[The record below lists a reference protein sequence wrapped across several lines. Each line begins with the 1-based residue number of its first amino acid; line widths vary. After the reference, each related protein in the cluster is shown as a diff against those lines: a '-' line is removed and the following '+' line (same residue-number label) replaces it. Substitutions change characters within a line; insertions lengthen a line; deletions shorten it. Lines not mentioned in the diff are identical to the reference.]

1 MTVTASCVRRIGIAI
16 ARRHRRVRFKNLAIS
31 KRIREAA
38 DQGDNAPIRFG
49 DRYSVIMRGG
59 RAVLHLLS
67 DYYSDAVLEAAQ
79 DEDIEPLGTRGHTTS
94 LPLFLGDL
102 YVGEV
107 NYPPNGNQRT
117 VEAIQRNVNNYTAPA
132 APTASTPPTLSQLN
146 SSISPS
152 LQSSR
157 RPRRIL
163 LDCYHSPPAQS
174 ADEWLLNNPSMRCL
188 IGAVNASCT
197 TTTDNETH
205 AQHIIATYPFPL
217 PPNCPGAENQDRLA
231 PRGAMFHSPIS
242 NASHRTV
249 YISSLEC

>member
-1 MTVTASCVRRIGIAI
+1 MRRIGIAI

-94 LPLFLGDL
+94 FPLFLGDL

-107 NYPPNGNQRT
+107 NYPPKRK
-117 VEAIQRNVNNYTAPA
+117 
-132 APTASTPPTLSQLN
+132 
-146 SSISPS
+146 
-152 LQSSR
+152 
-157 RPRRIL
+157 
-163 LDCYHSPPAQS
+163 S
-174 ADEWLLNNPSMRCL
+174 ADRGGDSAQCQQLHRSSGPDSVDPADIEPTEFFHFAQFAVQPPSEENPS
-188 IGAVNASCT
+188 
-197 TTTDNETH
+197 
-205 AQHIIATYPFPL
+205 
-217 PPNCPGAENQDRLA
+217 
-231 PRGAMFHSPIS
+231 
-242 NASHRTV
+242 
-249 YISSLEC
+249 

>member
-1 MTVTASCVRRIGIAI
+1 MPGQLFTSYFLEEGI
-16 ARRHRRVRFKNLAIS
+16 
-31 KRIREAA
+31 
-38 DQGDNAPIRFG
+38 
-49 DRYSVIMRGG
+49 
-59 RAVLHLLS
+59 LHTQAWQES
-67 DYYSDAVLEAAQ
+67 
-79 DEDIEPLGTRGHTTS
+79 
-94 LPLFLGDL
+94 
-102 YVGEV
+102 
-107 NYPPNGNQRT
+107 
-117 VEAIQRNVNNYTAPA
+117 
-132 APTASTPPTLSQLN
+132 LSQSADFNAFRNQAHAL
-146 SSISPS
+146 SPS

>member
-1 MTVTASCVRRIGIAI
+1 MNDRDSDGVVCETHWYCNRAPTPQGTIQKSSHQQKNQGWPPAKETTRPSASETGTPSSC
-16 ARRHRRVRFKNLAIS
+16 
-31 KRIREAA
+31 EAGE
-38 DQGDNAPIRFG
+38 QSCICYPTITPTP
-49 DRYSVIMRGG
+49 SWM
-59 RAVLHLLS
+59 
-67 DYYSDAVLEAAQ
+67 AAQ

-94 LPLFLGDL
+94 IPLFLGDL

-117 VEAIQRNVNNYTAPA
+117 VKAIQRNVNNYTAPA

-163 LDCYHSPPAQS
+163 LDCYDSPPAQS

-217 PPNCPGAENQDRLA
+217 PPSCPGAENQDRFSA
-231 PRGAMFHSPIS
+231 ARRNVSQPD
-242 NASHRTV
+242 
-249 YISSLEC
+249 